1 MFTTCAILS
10 TSQVI
15 YKKFTV
21 RCPFVD
27 FALNATA
34 VDQNLN
40 STYMSGEANAACI
53 PKMANLNTRVGVH
66 ISLIIKPAHPPSPPA
81 MAADRHPL
89 YATIIFSMTPVTVH
103 KPSMEITHSLRPS
116 VLSGGHG
123 DIYQAAN
130 GRQGSCDAPWPWGCT
145 LVAFC
150 CLQWDHLDDS

>member
-1 MFTTCAILS
+1 MFTTCATLS

-21 RCPFVD
+21 PCPFVD

-34 VDQNLN
+34 IGPNLN
-40 STYMSGEANAACI
+40 GTYPSGEADAACI
-53 PKMANLNTRVGVH
+53 PKMANLNTRVGLH
-66 ISLIIKPAHPPSPPA
+66 IRLIMKPAHPPPPPA

-89 YATIIFSMTPVTVH
+89 YAAVIFSMTPVTVH
-103 KPSMEITHSLRPS
+103 KPSMEITHSLKPW

-130 GRQGSCDAPWPWGCT
+130 GGQESSDAP
-145 LVAFC
+145 
-150 CLQWDHLDDS
+150 